1 MVSNTVMTLYGYR
14 WFLDFRLDHFIMYLN
29 VKLLFYIPE
38 ANIILSAVFQIKNKW
53 MRSIQYTDTVI
64 NNIMH
69 IITLTCNILLTII

>member
-38 ANIILSAVFQIKNKW
+38 ANIILFVSCISNKKLVDEK
-53 MRSIQYTDTVI
+53 YTI
-64 NNIMH
+64 YRYSYQ
-69 IITLTCNILLTII
+69 